1 MVKLNRRGFLMGCS
15 AAIAALAGSR
25 ITNLAFAAPGAASNP
40 EFPGTL
46 VVVFLRGG
54 WDALNVVPVI
64 GGADRGIYET
74 LRPNIKIPVGGAG
87 SALNLNGQ
95 FGLHP
100 AMASLYEMYQQQ
112 KMAIVHAAG
121 LTSDTRSHFD
131 AQQFIELGT
140 PGAKSSS
147 TGWIT
152 RHLQSAPYGPTSAVF
167 PALSTG
173 GGQAMSLAGFNG
185 AVAMNTPGEFNLDG
199 WSQYVSGQRTA
210 LRTFYAGAGFLD
222 AAARETL
229 DTIDLIESTAPGD
242 YAPANG
248 AQYPSTSFS
257 DNLQSIAQLIKM
269 DLGLNVATVD
279 LGGWDTHE
287 HQGNTPTAGDQLGGY
302 FGSQLL
308 KPMSDALKAFMVD
321 LDGSCPNWAN
331 RTTVVVMSEFGRRV
345 AQNEN
350 DGTDHGHGSVMLVL
364 GGGIRGGWVYGNWP
378 GLANDQLYD
387 RSDLKVTTD
396 YRQVLT
402 EILQYRLN
410 NANSGTIFPGFTPT
424 APLGIARDPATI
436 NPPPIPGTYTNR
448 VYIPMMRKQGC

>member
-1 MVKLNRRGFLMGCS
+1 MVKISRRGFLMGCS
-15 AAIAALAGSR
+15 AAIAAMAGSR
-25 ITNLAFAAPGAASNP
+25 ITNLAFAAPNAAS
-40 EFPGTL
+40 EAPGVL

-64 GGADRGIYET
+64 GGPDRGFYEAA
-74 LRPNIKIPVGGAG
+74 RYNIKIPASGAG
-87 SALNLNGQ
+87 AAFNLNGQ

-100 AMASLYEMYQQQ
+100 SMGSLYEMYQS
-112 KMAIVHAAG
+112 KKLAIVHATG

-131 AQQFIELGT
+131 AQQYIELGT

-152 RHLQSAPYGPTSAVF
+152 RHLQSSPYGSSGIF

-173 GGQAMSLAGFNG
+173 GGQAMSLAGFEN
-185 AVAMNTPGEFNLDG
+185 AVAMNDPSSFNLDG
-199 WSQYVSGQRTA
+199 WENYVANQRTA

-242 YAPANG
+242 YVPANG
-248 AQYPSTSFS
+248 AAYPQNSFG

-269 DLGLNVATVD
+269 NLGLNVATVD

-287 HQGNTPTAGDQLGGY
+287 HQGNSPTANDQNGGY
-302 FGSQLL
+302 LGSQL
-308 KPMSDALKAFMVD
+308 KPMADALKAFMLD

-345 AQNEN
+345 AQNSN
-350 DGTDHGHGSVMLVL
+350 DGTDHGHGSAMLVL
-364 GGGIRGGWVYGNWP
+364 GGSGIKGGAVYGAWP
-378 GLANDQLYD
+378 GLATNQLYD
-387 RSDLKVTTD
+387 RADLAVTTD
-396 YRQVLT
+396 YRQVLA
-402 EILQYRLN
+402 ELVQNRLGN
-410 NANSGTIFPGFTPT
+410 PNVATVFPGFTPG
-424 APLGIARDPATI
+424 ASLGIATATGGGTPPAFPANLTQRLYV
-436 NPPPIPGTYTNR
+436 PI
-448 VYIPMMRKQGC
+448 VRKGAGC

>member
-1 MVKLNRRGFLMGCS
+1 MVKLSRRGFLMGCS

-25 ITNLAFAAPGAASNP
+25 ITNLAFAAPQAS
-40 EFPGTL
+40 GTGSEVM

-64 GGADRGIYET
+64 GGPDRGLYEAA
-74 LRPNIKIPVGGAG
+74 RPAIKIPASGAG
-87 SALNLNGQ
+87 AALNLNGQ

-100 AMASLYEMYQQQ
+100 SMASLYEMYQQ
-112 KMAIVHAAG
+112 KKLAIVHAAG

-152 RHLQSAPYGPTSAVF
+152 RHLQSSPFSVNSAVF

-173 GGQAMSLAGFNG
+173 GGQAMSLAGYSG
-185 AVAMNTPGEFNLDG
+185 AVAMNNPGDFNLDG
-199 WSQYVSGQRTA
+199 WSNYVANQRTA
-210 LRTFYAGAGFLD
+210 LRTFYAGSGFLD

-242 YAPANG
+242 YTPANG
-248 AQYPSTSFS
+248 AQYPNSSFS

-269 DLGLNVATVD
+269 NLGLHVATID

-287 HQGNTPTAGDQLGGY
+287 RQGNSPTDNDQLGGY
-302 FGSQLL
+302 LGQSLL
-308 KPMSDALKAFMVD
+308 KPMSDALKAFIQD
-321 LDGSCPNWAN
+321 LDGSCPNWAQ

-345 AQNEN
+345 AQNDN
-350 DGTDHGHGSVMLVL
+350 DGTDHGHGSAMLVL
-364 GGGIRGGWVYGNWP
+364 GGGIKGGQVYGPWP
-378 GLANDQLYD
+378 GLASDQLYD
-387 RSDLKVTTD
+387 HADLAVTTD
-396 YRQVLT
+396 YRQVLA
-402 EILQYRLN
+402 EILQN
-410 NANSGTIFPGFTPT
+410 NLGNPNVGTVFPGFTPS
-424 APLGIARDPATI
+424 APLGFTTNAAAS
-436 NPPPIPGTYTNR
+436 PPPPFPGNLTRRLFVPTMSKNN
-448 VYIPMMRKQGC
+448 GC